1 MSMMSIRV
9 DDEKKKKLK
18 VIASLKGISMSSIVE
33 GLIDQYI
40 EEVKSDINLD
50 EEIKAMMKVS
60 EPTFDDWDND
70 EDEIYNDL

>member
-1 MSMMSIRV
+1 MGMMSIRV

-40 EEVKSDINLD
+40 KEVISDIDLD

-60 EPTFDDWDND
+60 EPTFNDWDND

>member
-1 MSMMSIRV
+1 MGMMSIRI

-33 GLIDQYI
+33 ELIDQYI
-40 EEVKSDINLD
+40 EEVKSDIDLD

-60 EPTFDDWDND
+60 EPIFDDWDND

>member
-1 MSMMSIRV
+1 MMSIRV

-33 GLIDQYI
+33 ELIDQYI
-40 EEVKSDINLD
+40 EEVKSDIDLAN
-50 EEIKAMMKVS
+50 EIKAMMKVS
-60 EPTFDDWDND
+60 EPTFEDWDND

>member
-1 MSMMSIRV
+1 MMSIRI

-33 GLIDQYI
+33 ELIDQYI
-40 EEVKSDINLD
+40 EEVKSDIDLD

-60 EPTFDDWDND
+60 EPIFDDWDND

>member
-1 MSMMSIRV
+1 MGMMSIRV

-33 GLIDQYI
+33 ELIDQYI
-40 EEVKSDINLD
+40 EEVKSDIDLD

-60 EPTFDDWDND
+60 EPSFDDWDNN